1 MMPLLGIFLQVW
13 DVKEQFSTGKKLVYE
28 IEKVDDKKVKS
39 F

>member
-1 MMPLLGIFLQVW
+1 MPLLGIFLQVW
-13 DVKEQFSTGKKLVYE
+13 DIREQFQTGKKLVYE